1 MIKDKV
7 NNIIKT
13 IKQYDHV
20 DIKDDLNLVEN
31 FGFNSMDVMN
41 LILELETEF
50 NISFSDE
57 HLNLESFCTPGNIME
72 TLGKYN
78 VRYS

>member
-1 MIKDKV
+1 MIKEKV
-7 NNIIKT
+7 NHIIKS
-13 IKQYDHV
+13 IKQYDQA
-20 DIKDDLNLVEN
+20 DIREDLNLVEN

-41 LILELETEF
+41 LILELETQF

-72 TLGKYN
+72 TLEKYN
-78 VRYS
+78 VRSS